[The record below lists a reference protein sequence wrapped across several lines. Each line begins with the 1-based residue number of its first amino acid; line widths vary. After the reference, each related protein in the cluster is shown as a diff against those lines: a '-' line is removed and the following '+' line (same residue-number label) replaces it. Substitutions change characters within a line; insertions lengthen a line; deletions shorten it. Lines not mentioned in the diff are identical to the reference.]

1 MRKVLCYY
9 INKMSI
15 SFSFHCCLLL
25 FVLISLTTNAQIL
38 GGYKYVHIC
47 GICESIRDYKWINSL
62 ENVLSERGCSVIQPY
77 VINTMDYE
85 KRSSI
90 LFVDFNTVQWYASFY
105 DYYTGSHICEIPVGD
120 PSGKKF
126 IRALSKALDCWDN
139 TFNTNLSKTTVLPYS
154 SWTEDKIKDYMSE
167 KTISSLEGIYKKYE
181 SESDGSER
189 IAIFNY
195 SGSFYAITLDYIKD
209 LYHYESLYKGDVRM
223 VLNKVEDNVYDVK
236 FFSRKAGPNSTF
248 DLLAEHK
255 DRILSL
261 HSKGK
266 NYKYIKVYPQ
276 SSSTTDQ
283 VKTAPTTQIKS
294 TGSGFVVSDYIIAT
308 NYHVVKDASSIQV
321 TFNVNGKM
329 KDYNAIVISTD
340 KTNDLALLSIK
351 DSHFRPF
358 KSIPYSI
365 LSRSIDVGSSVFTM
379 GYPMTDVLG
388 NEVKVTDGLISSKT
402 GYEGDIVTYQISAP
416 IQPGNSGGA
425 LFDKKGHLVGVT
437 NAGISSGDNIGYAIK
452 SSYLINLIDS
462 APINIP
468 LPKGLNLTG
477 KDLPSII
484 KLYSP
489 YIAIIKVY

>member
-1 MRKVLCYY
+1 MRILLCYY

-15 SFSFHCCLLL
+15 SFLLHCCLLL
-25 FVLISLTTNAQIL
+25 FVFMPLTTNAQIL
-38 GGYKYVHIC
+38 GNYKYVHIC
-47 GICESIRDYKWINSL
+47 GMSENVRDYNWINSL
-62 ENVLSERGCSVIQPY
+62 AEVLSERGCRIIQPY
-77 VINTMDYE
+77 EINTMDYAE
-85 KRSSI
+85 RSSI
-90 LFVDFNTVQWYASFY
+90 LFVDFNTVQWYATFY
-105 DYYTGSHICEIPVGD
+105 DYYTGAHICEIPTGG

-126 IRALSKALDCWDN
+126 IRELSKALDCWDN
-139 TFNTNLSKTTVLPYS
+139 TYNADLPKAIVLPYS
-154 SWTEDKIKDYMSE
+154 SWSEDKIKDYMSE
-167 KTISSLEGIYKKYE
+167 MAITSLEGIYKNYE
-181 SESDGSER
+181 SGSDSSER
-189 IAIFNY
+189 IAIFAV
-195 SGSFYAITLDYIKD
+195 SGSFYAITLDCIQD
-209 LYHYESLYKGDVRM
+209 FNHFESLYKGDIRM
-223 VLNKVEDNVYDVK
+223 ILNKVEDNAYDVK
-236 FFSRKAGPNSTF
+236 FFNRKTGSYSTF
-248 DLLAEHK
+248 DMLAEHK
-255 DRILSL
+255 GRLLSL
-261 HSKGK
+261 HSDGR

-276 SSSTTDQ
+276 TSSTTEQ

-321 TFNVNGKM
+321 TFNVNGTM
-329 KDYNAIVISTD
+329 IDYNAIVISTD

-351 DSHFRPF
+351 DNNFRPF

-365 LSRSIDVGSSVFTM
+365 LSKSIDVGSSVFTM

-425 LFDKKGHLVGVT
+425 LFDKKGHLVGIT

-462 APINIP
+462 APINIS
-468 LPKGLNLTG
+468 LPKGGNLTG
-477 KDLPSII
+477 KDLPAII